1 MSSLFSVART
11 TPSAVVVVAAKN
23 TSSSFSKIRDGG
35 AQKQIRIGKRAT
47 ATRVGVVAMTT
58 RSGRTNS
65 VFVRA
70 SSSDDTQAN
79 LAAIEAKFRAERA
92 ASSSSSSDATAS
104 SSSSSSSSAK
114 VEHDD
119 KTAFYAMAM
128 KRHAEKLLANE
139 RAKAANYPM
148 FRTTDVDKN
157 FAEFSAK
164 CDGLMRLFGATGT
177 LFVLD
182 KVISKKVAAQGIS
195 FPGPL
200 VVMFGLIFALL
211 AMDALAKDEE
221 SSLST
226 QVCHLFAPA
235 MDWITSWLPVFY
247 VPSLVTLPL
256 VVSTMEA
263 ATLGKIVGL
272 LVAGFVVTC
281 AFSAK
286 LATTV
291 RQMTGVEMQPLPQEK
306 AKPPTTDL
314 VKQLVGFTTLMSYLS
329 ASWLPATDAYQP
341 FFVTVG
347 LVGATVSSLLIG
359 NVDKVKSKMN
369 PIVTCA
375 VLSNL
380 GVYIMGLCTGAGY
393 QATLKLYKSGVSF
406 TDMSSLSAMGAGDIL
421 MAFLGSVIVSF
432 AFKVY
437 GARKIIKRHAVEIFT
452 CLVGTSTFAMFS
464 TAFLGRLIG
473 LTPAISLALVPR
485 SVTVALAMP
494 VTVSLGHPEMV
505 SLTAAAVVL
514 TGLLGSALAT
524 KVLDQSGA
532 NDPVSRGMAT
542 AASSHGLGTAALVS
556 KEPEALPYAA
566 LSYALSGIVSSVLA
580 ATPVITAALVGIA
593 GGAGGA

>member
-1 MSSLFSVART
+1 MVILSSRFLSKEEFEEEEEEEEEMMLGTTPRVVARAQNHAT
-11 TPSAVVVVAAKN
+11 TIQTTV
-23 TSSSFSKIRDGG
+23 R
-35 AQKQIRIGKRAT
+35 
-47 ATRVGVVAMTT
+47 TRVMQMPMGRRGGVASRTMLRRRRRRRTT
-58 RSGRTNS
+58 TTT
-65 VFVRA
+65 VRA
-70 SSSDDTQAN
+70 SEDTQAN
-79 LAAIEAKFRAERA
+79 VDAIEARFRAERA
-92 ASSSSSSDATAS
+92 AAA
-104 SSSSSSSSAK
+104 A
-114 VEHDD
+114 
-119 KTAFYAMAM
+119 
-128 KRHAEKLLANE
+128 
-139 RAKAANYPM
+139 AKAESEKNASE
-148 FRTTDVDKN
+148 TTTTPSFLSGETFGGVV
-157 FAEFSAK
+157 
-164 CDGLMRLFGATGT
+164 RVFGATGT
-177 LFVLD
+177 LFVMD
-182 KVISKKVAAQGIS
+182 KVVSKKVAAQGIS

-200 VVMFGLIFALL
+200 VVMFALIFALL
-211 AMDALAKDEE
+211 ALDALAKDEK
-221 SSLST
+221 SSFSAR
-226 QVCHLFAPA
+226 VCHFFSPA

-306 AKPPTTDL
+306 GKPPTTDL
-314 VKQLVGFTTLMSYLS
+314 VKQLVGFTTMMSYLS

-359 NVDKVKSKMN
+359 NVNEVKAKMN

-406 TDMSSLSAMGAGDIL
+406 TDMNSLSAMGAGDIL

-464 TAFLGRLIG
+464 TALLGRLIG

-532 NDPVSRGMAT
+532 NDPISRGMAT

-593 GGAGGA
+593 GGGTA

>member
-1 MSSLFSVART
+1 MSEEEFEEFEEEGEMLLLGT
-11 TPSAVVVVAAKN
+11 TPRVVAARTAQN
-23 TSSSFSKIRDGG
+23 HETTTTTTTTTVRTRAMRMPMGRRGG
-35 AQKQIRIGKRAT
+35 AASRTMLR
-47 ATRVGVVAMTT
+47 RRRRTT
-58 RSGRTNS
+58 TT
-65 VFVRA
+65 VRA
-70 SSSDDTQAN
+70 SEDSRAN
-79 LAAIEAKFRAERA
+79 VDAIEARFRAERA
-92 ASSSSSSDATAS
+92 AA
-104 SSSSSSSSAK
+104 
-114 VEHDD
+114 
-119 KTAFYAMAM
+119 
-128 KRHAEKLLANE
+128 AEAAAAAAA
-139 RAKAANYPM
+139 AKAESEKNASEI
-148 FRTTDVDKN
+148 TTPSS
-157 FAEFSAK
+157 FLSSETFS
-164 CDGLMRLFGATGT
+164 GVVRVFVATGT
-177 LFVLD
+177 LFVMD
-182 KVISKKVAAQGIS
+182 KVVSKKVAAQGIS

-200 VVMFGLIFALL
+200 VVMFALIFALL
-211 AMDALAKDEE
+211 ALDALAKDEK
-221 SSLST
+221 SSFSAR
-226 QVCHLFAPA
+226 VCHFFSPA

-306 AKPPTTDL
+306 GKPPTTDL
-314 VKQLVGFTTLMSYLS
+314 VKQLVGFTTMMSYLS

-359 NVDKVKSKMN
+359 NVNEVKAKMN

-406 TDMSSLSAMGAGDIL
+406 TDMNSLSAMGAGDIL

-464 TAFLGRLIG
+464 TALLGRLIG

-532 NDPVSRGMAT
+532 NDPISRGMAT

-580 ATPVITAALVGIA
+580 ATPVVTAALVGIA
-593 GGAGGA
+593 GGV

>member
-1 MSSLFSVART
+1 M
-11 TPSAVVVVAAKN
+11 
-23 TSSSFSKIRDGG
+23 D
-35 AQKQIRIGKRAT
+35 
-47 ATRVGVVAMTT
+47 
-58 RSGRTNS
+58 
-65 VFVRA
+65 
-70 SSSDDTQAN
+70 
-79 LAAIEAKFRAERA
+79 AIEARFRAERA
-92 ASSSSSSDATAS
+92 AA
-104 SSSSSSSSAK
+104 
-114 VEHDD
+114 
-119 KTAFYAMAM
+119 
-128 KRHAEKLLANE
+128 AEAAAAAAA
-139 RAKAANYPM
+139 AKAESEKNASEI
-148 FRTTDVDKN
+148 TTPSS
-157 FAEFSAK
+157 FLSSETFS
-164 CDGLMRLFGATGT
+164 GVVRVFVATGT
-177 LFVLD
+177 LFVMD
-182 KVISKKVAAQGIS
+182 KVVSKKVAAQGIS

-200 VVMFGLIFALL
+200 VVMFALIFALL
-211 AMDALAKDEE
+211 ALDALAKDEK
-221 SSLST
+221 SSFSAR
-226 QVCHLFAPA
+226 VCHFFSPA

-306 AKPPTTDL
+306 GKPPTTDL
-314 VKQLVGFTTLMSYLS
+314 VKQLVGFTTMMSYLS

-359 NVDKVKSKMN
+359 NVNEVKAKMN

-406 TDMSSLSAMGAGDIL
+406 TDMNSLSAMGAGDIL

-464 TAFLGRLIG
+464 TALLGRLIG

-532 NDPVSRGMAT
+532 NDPISRGMAT

-580 ATPVITAALVGIA
+580 ATPVVTAALVGIA
-593 GGAGGA
+593 GGV

>member
-1 MSSLFSVART
+1 MSEEEFEEEEEEGEMLLLGT
-11 TPSAVVVVAAKN
+11 TPRVVAARTAQN
-23 TSSSFSKIRDGG
+23 HETTTTTTTTTVRTRAMRMPMGRRGG
-35 AQKQIRIGKRAT
+35 AASRTMLR
-47 ATRVGVVAMTT
+47 RRRRTT
-58 RSGRTNS
+58 TT
-65 VFVRA
+65 VRA
-70 SSSDDTQAN
+70 SEDSRAN
-79 LAAIEAKFRAERA
+79 VDAIEARFRAERA
-92 ASSSSSSDATAS
+92 AA
-104 SSSSSSSSAK
+104 
-114 VEHDD
+114 
-119 KTAFYAMAM
+119 
-128 KRHAEKLLANE
+128 AEAAAAAAA
-139 RAKAANYPM
+139 AKAESEKNASEI
-148 FRTTDVDKN
+148 TTPSS
-157 FAEFSAK
+157 FLSSETFS
-164 CDGLMRLFGATGT
+164 GVVRVFVATGT
-177 LFVLD
+177 LFVMD
-182 KVISKKVAAQGIS
+182 KVVSKKVAAQGIS

-200 VVMFGLIFALL
+200 VVMFALIFALL
-211 AMDALAKDEE
+211 ALDALAKDEK
-221 SSLST
+221 SSFSAR
-226 QVCHLFAPA
+226 VCHFFSPA

-306 AKPPTTDL
+306 GKPPTTDL
-314 VKQLVGFTTLMSYLS
+314 VKQLVGFTTMMSYLS

-359 NVDKVKSKMN
+359 NVNEVKAKMN

-406 TDMSSLSAMGAGDIL
+406 TDMNSLSAMGAGDIL

-464 TAFLGRLIG
+464 TALLGRLIG

-532 NDPVSRGMAT
+532 NDPISRGMAT

-580 ATPVITAALVGIA
+580 ATPVVTAALVGIA
-593 GGAGGA
+593 GGV

>member
-1 MSSLFSVART
+1 MSEEEFEEEEEEEEEMLLLGT
-11 TPSAVVVVAAKN
+11 TPRVVAARAAQN
-23 TSSSFSKIRDGG
+23 HETTTTTTTTTTTVRTRAMRMPMGRRGG
-35 AQKQIRIGKRAT
+35 AASRTMLR
-47 ATRVGVVAMTT
+47 RRRRTT
-58 RSGRTNS
+58 TT
-65 VFVRA
+65 VRA
-70 SSSDDTQAN
+70 SEDSRAN
-79 LAAIEAKFRAERA
+79 VDAIEARFRAERA
-92 ASSSSSSDATAS
+92 AA
-104 SSSSSSSSAK
+104 
-114 VEHDD
+114 
-119 KTAFYAMAM
+119 
-128 KRHAEKLLANE
+128 AEAAAAAAA
-139 RAKAANYPM
+139 AKAESEKNASEI
-148 FRTTDVDKN
+148 TTPTSFLSGKT
-157 FAEFSAK
+157 
-164 CDGLMRLFGATGT
+164 FGGVVRVFVATGT
-177 LFVLD
+177 LFVMD
-182 KVISKKVAAQGIS
+182 KVVSKKVAAQGIS

-200 VVMFGLIFALL
+200 VVMFALIFALL
-211 AMDALAKDEE
+211 ALDALAKDEK
-221 SSLST
+221 SSFSAR
-226 QVCHLFAPA
+226 VCHFFSPA

-306 AKPPTTDL
+306 GKPPTTDL
-314 VKQLVGFTTLMSYLS
+314 VKQLVGFTTMMSYLS

-359 NVDKVKSKMN
+359 NVNEVKAKMN

-406 TDMSSLSAMGAGDIL
+406 TDMNSLSAMGAGDIL

-464 TAFLGRLIG
+464 TALLGRLIG

-532 NDPVSRGMAT
+532 NDPISRGMAT

-580 ATPVITAALVGIA
+580 ATPVVTAALVGIA
-593 GGAGGA
+593 GGV

>member
-1 MSSLFSVART
+1 MSEEEFEEEEEEEEEEMLLLGT
-11 TPSAVVVVAAKN
+11 TPRVVAARAAQN
-23 TSSSFSKIRDGG
+23 HETTTTTTTTTTTVRTRAMRMPMGRRGG
-35 AQKQIRIGKRAT
+35 AASRTMLR
-47 ATRVGVVAMTT
+47 RRRRTT
-58 RSGRTNS
+58 TT
-65 VFVRA
+65 VRA
-70 SSSDDTQAN
+70 SEDSRAN
-79 LAAIEAKFRAERA
+79 VDAIEARFRAERA
-92 ASSSSSSDATAS
+92 AA
-104 SSSSSSSSAK
+104 
-114 VEHDD
+114 
-119 KTAFYAMAM
+119 
-128 KRHAEKLLANE
+128 AEAAAAA
-139 RAKAANYPM
+139 AKAESEKNASEI
-148 FRTTDVDKN
+148 TTPTSFLSGKT
-157 FAEFSAK
+157 
-164 CDGLMRLFGATGT
+164 FGGVVRVFVATGT
-177 LFVLD
+177 LFVMD
-182 KVISKKVAAQGIS
+182 KVVSKKVAAQGIS

-200 VVMFGLIFALL
+200 VVMFALIFALL
-211 AMDALAKDEE
+211 ALDALAKDEK
-221 SSLST
+221 SSFSAR
-226 QVCHLFAPA
+226 VCHFFSPA

-306 AKPPTTDL
+306 GKPPTTDL
-314 VKQLVGFTTLMSYLS
+314 VKQLVGFTTMMSYLS

-359 NVDKVKSKMN
+359 NVNEVKAKMN

-406 TDMSSLSAMGAGDIL
+406 TDMNSLSAMGAGDIL

-464 TAFLGRLIG
+464 TALLGRLIG

-532 NDPVSRGMAT
+532 NDPISRGMAT

-580 ATPVITAALVGIA
+580 ATPVVTAALVGIA
-593 GGAGGA
+593 GGV

>member
-1 MSSLFSVART
+1 MVILSSRFLSKEEFEEEEEEEEMMLGTTPRVVARAQNHAT
-11 TPSAVVVVAAKN
+11 TIQTTV
-23 TSSSFSKIRDGG
+23 R
-35 AQKQIRIGKRAT
+35 
-47 ATRVGVVAMTT
+47 TRVMQMPMGRRGGVASRTMLRRRRRRRRTT
-58 RSGRTNS
+58 TT
-65 VFVRA
+65 VRA
-70 SSSDDTQAN
+70 SEDTQAN
-79 LAAIEAKFRAERA
+79 VDAIEARFRAERA
-92 ASSSSSSDATAS
+92 AAA
-104 SSSSSSSSAK
+104 A
-114 VEHDD
+114 
-119 KTAFYAMAM
+119 
-128 KRHAEKLLANE
+128 AEAAAAE
-139 RAKAANYPM
+139 AAAAAAKAESEKNASE
-148 FRTTDVDKN
+148 TTTTPSFLSGETFGGVV
-157 FAEFSAK
+157 
-164 CDGLMRLFGATGT
+164 RVFGATGT
-177 LFVLD
+177 LFVMD
-182 KVISKKVAAQGIS
+182 KVVSKKVAAQGIS

-200 VVMFGLIFALL
+200 VVMFALIFALL
-211 AMDALAKDEE
+211 ALDALAKDEK
-221 SSLST
+221 SSFSAR
-226 QVCHLFAPA
+226 VCHFFSPA

-306 AKPPTTDL
+306 GKPPTTDL
-314 VKQLVGFTTLMSYLS
+314 VKQLVGFTTMMSYLS

-359 NVDKVKSKMN
+359 NVNEVKAKMN

-406 TDMSSLSAMGAGDIL
+406 TDMNSLSAMGAGDIL

-464 TAFLGRLIG
+464 TALLGRLIG

-532 NDPVSRGMAT
+532 NDPISRGMAT

-593 GGAGGA
+593 GGGTA

>member
-1 MSSLFSVART
+1 MVILSSRFLSKEEFEEEEEEEEMMLGTTPRVVARAQNHAT
-11 TPSAVVVVAAKN
+11 TIQTTV
-23 TSSSFSKIRDGG
+23 R
-35 AQKQIRIGKRAT
+35 
-47 ATRVGVVAMTT
+47 TRVMQMPMGRRGGVASRTMLRRRRRRTT
-58 RSGRTNS
+58 TTTT
-65 VFVRA
+65 VRA
-70 SSSDDTQAN
+70 SEDTQAN
-79 LAAIEAKFRAERA
+79 VDAIEARFRAERA
-92 ASSSSSSDATAS
+92 AAA
-104 SSSSSSSSAK
+104 A
-114 VEHDD
+114 
-119 KTAFYAMAM
+119 AA
-128 KRHAEKLLANE
+128 
-139 RAKAANYPM
+139 AKAESEKNASE
-148 FRTTDVDKN
+148 TTTTPSFLSGETFGGVV
-157 FAEFSAK
+157 
-164 CDGLMRLFGATGT
+164 RVFGATGT
-177 LFVLD
+177 LFVMD
-182 KVISKKVAAQGIS
+182 KVVSKKVAAQGIS

-200 VVMFGLIFALL
+200 VVMFALIFALL
-211 AMDALAKDEE
+211 ALDALAKDEK
-221 SSLST
+221 SSFSAR
-226 QVCHLFAPA
+226 VCHFFSPA

-306 AKPPTTDL
+306 GKPPTTDL
-314 VKQLVGFTTLMSYLS
+314 VKQLVGFTTMMSYLS

-359 NVDKVKSKMN
+359 NVNEVKAKMN

-406 TDMSSLSAMGAGDIL
+406 TDMNSLSAMGAGDIL

-464 TAFLGRLIG
+464 TALLGRLIG

-532 NDPVSRGMAT
+532 NDPISRGMAT

-593 GGAGGA
+593 GGGTA

>member
-1 MSSLFSVART
+1 MSEEEFEEEEEEGEMLLLGT
-11 TPSAVVVVAAKN
+11 TPRVVAARAAQN
-23 TSSSFSKIRDGG
+23 HETTTTTTTTTTTVRTRAMRMPMGRRGG
-35 AQKQIRIGKRAT
+35 AASRTMLR
-47 ATRVGVVAMTT
+47 RRRRTT
-58 RSGRTNS
+58 TT
-65 VFVRA
+65 VRA
-70 SSSDDTQAN
+70 SEDSRAN
-79 LAAIEAKFRAERA
+79 VDAIEARFRAERA
-92 ASSSSSSDATAS
+92 AA
-104 SSSSSSSSAK
+104 
-114 VEHDD
+114 
-119 KTAFYAMAM
+119 
-128 KRHAEKLLANE
+128 AEAAAAAAA
-139 RAKAANYPM
+139 AKAESEKNASEI
-148 FRTTDVDKN
+148 TTPTSFLSGKT
-157 FAEFSAK
+157 
-164 CDGLMRLFGATGT
+164 FGGVVRVFVATGT
-177 LFVLD
+177 LFVMD
-182 KVISKKVAAQGIS
+182 KVVSKKVAAQGIS

-200 VVMFGLIFALL
+200 VVMFALIFALL
-211 AMDALAKDEE
+211 ALDALAKDEK
-221 SSLST
+221 SSFSAR
-226 QVCHLFAPA
+226 VCHFFSPA

-306 AKPPTTDL
+306 GKPPTTDL
-314 VKQLVGFTTLMSYLS
+314 VKQLVGFTTMMSYLS

-359 NVDKVKSKMN
+359 NVNEVKAKMN

-406 TDMSSLSAMGAGDIL
+406 TDMNSLSAMGAGDIL

-464 TAFLGRLIG
+464 TALLGRLIG

-532 NDPVSRGMAT
+532 NDPISRGMAT

-593 GGAGGA
+593 GGGTA

>member
-1 MSSLFSVART
+1 MSEEEFEEFEEEGEMLLLGT
-11 TPSAVVVVAAKN
+11 TPRVVAARTAQN
-23 TSSSFSKIRDGG
+23 HETTTTTTTTTVRTRAMRMPMGRRGG
-35 AQKQIRIGKRAT
+35 AASRTMLR
-47 ATRVGVVAMTT
+47 RRRRRTT
-58 RSGRTNS
+58 T
-65 VFVRA
+65 VRA
-70 SSSDDTQAN
+70 SEDSRAN
-79 LAAIEAKFRAERA
+79 VDAIEARFRAERA
-92 ASSSSSSDATAS
+92 AA
-104 SSSSSSSSAK
+104 
-114 VEHDD
+114 
-119 KTAFYAMAM
+119 
-128 KRHAEKLLANE
+128 AEAAAAAAA
-139 RAKAANYPM
+139 AKAESEKNASEI
-148 FRTTDVDKN
+148 TTPSS
-157 FAEFSAK
+157 FLSSETFS
-164 CDGLMRLFGATGT
+164 GVVRVFVATGT
-177 LFVLD
+177 LFVMD
-182 KVISKKVAAQGIS
+182 KVVSKKVAAQGIS

-200 VVMFGLIFALL
+200 VVMFALIFALL
-211 AMDALAKDEE
+211 ALDALAKDEK
-221 SSLST
+221 SSFSAR
-226 QVCHLFAPA
+226 VCHFFSPA

-306 AKPPTTDL
+306 GKPPTTDL
-314 VKQLVGFTTLMSYLS
+314 VKQLVGFTTMMSYLS

-359 NVDKVKSKMN
+359 NVNEVKAKMN

-406 TDMSSLSAMGAGDIL
+406 TDMNSLSAMGAGDIL

-464 TAFLGRLIG
+464 TALLGRLIG

-532 NDPVSRGMAT
+532 NDPISRGMAT

-580 ATPVITAALVGIA
+580 ATPVVTAALVGIA
-593 GGAGGA
+593 GGV

>member
-1 MSSLFSVART
+1 MVILSSRFLSKEEFEEEEEEEEEMMLGTTPRVVARAQNHAT
-11 TPSAVVVVAAKN
+11 TIQTTV
-23 TSSSFSKIRDGG
+23 R
-35 AQKQIRIGKRAT
+35 
-47 ATRVGVVAMTT
+47 TRVMQMPMGRRGGVASRTMLRRRRTT
-58 RSGRTNS
+58 TTT
-65 VFVRA
+65 VRA
-70 SSSDDTQAN
+70 SEDTQAN
-79 LAAIEAKFRAERA
+79 VDAIEARFRAERA
-92 ASSSSSSDATAS
+92 AAA
-104 SSSSSSSSAK
+104 A
-114 VEHDD
+114 
-119 KTAFYAMAM
+119 
-128 KRHAEKLLANE
+128 
-139 RAKAANYPM
+139 AKAESEKNASE
-148 FRTTDVDKN
+148 TTTTPSFLSGETFGGVV
-157 FAEFSAK
+157 
-164 CDGLMRLFGATGT
+164 RVFGATGT
-177 LFVLD
+177 LFVMD
-182 KVISKKVAAQGIS
+182 KVVSKKVAAQGIS

-200 VVMFGLIFALL
+200 VVMFALIFALL
-211 AMDALAKDEE
+211 ALDALAKDEK
-221 SSLST
+221 SSFSAR
-226 QVCHLFAPA
+226 VCHFFSPA

-306 AKPPTTDL
+306 GKPPTTDL
-314 VKQLVGFTTLMSYLS
+314 VKQLVGFTTMMSYLS

-359 NVDKVKSKMN
+359 NVNEVKAKMN

-406 TDMSSLSAMGAGDIL
+406 TDMNSLSAMGAGDIL

-464 TAFLGRLIG
+464 TALLGRLIG

-532 NDPVSRGMAT
+532 NDPISRGMAT

-593 GGAGGA
+593 GGGTA

>member
-1 MSSLFSVART
+1 VSEEEFEEEEEEEEEMLLLGT
-11 TPSAVVVVAAKN
+11 TPRVVAARAAQN
-23 TSSSFSKIRDGG
+23 HETTTTTTTTTTTVRTRAMRMPMGRRGG
-35 AQKQIRIGKRAT
+35 AASRTMLR
-47 ATRVGVVAMTT
+47 RRRRTT
-58 RSGRTNS
+58 TT
-65 VFVRA
+65 VRA
-70 SSSDDTQAN
+70 SEDSRAN
-79 LAAIEAKFRAERA
+79 VDAIEARFRAERA
-92 ASSSSSSDATAS
+92 AA
-104 SSSSSSSSAK
+104 
-114 VEHDD
+114 
-119 KTAFYAMAM
+119 
-128 KRHAEKLLANE
+128 AEAAAAAAA
-139 RAKAANYPM
+139 AKAESEKNASEI
-148 FRTTDVDKN
+148 TTPTSFLSGKT
-157 FAEFSAK
+157 
-164 CDGLMRLFGATGT
+164 FGGVVRVFVATGT
-177 LFVLD
+177 LFVMD
-182 KVISKKVAAQGIS
+182 KVVSKKVAAQGIS

-200 VVMFGLIFALL
+200 VVMFALIFALL
-211 AMDALAKDEE
+211 ALDALAKDEK
-221 SSLST
+221 SSFSAR
-226 QVCHLFAPA
+226 VCHFFSPA

-291 RQMTGVEMQPLPQEK
+291 RQMTGVEMQALPQEK
-306 AKPPTTDL
+306 GKPPTTDL
-314 VKQLVGFTTLMSYLS
+314 VKQLVGFTTMMSYLS

-359 NVDKVKSKMN
+359 NVNEVKAKMN

-406 TDMSSLSAMGAGDIL
+406 TDMNSLSAMGAGDIL

-464 TAFLGRLIG
+464 TALLGRLIG

-532 NDPVSRGMAT
+532 NDPISRGMAT

-580 ATPVITAALVGIA
+580 ATPVVTAALVGIA
-593 GGAGGA
+593 GGV

>member
-1 MSSLFSVART
+1 MSEEEFEEEEEEGEMLLLGT
-11 TPSAVVVVAAKN
+11 TPRVVAARAAQN
-23 TSSSFSKIRDGG
+23 HETTTTTTTTTVRTRAMRMPMGRRGG
-35 AQKQIRIGKRAT
+35 AASRTMLR
-47 ATRVGVVAMTT
+47 RRRRTT
-58 RSGRTNS
+58 TT
-65 VFVRA
+65 VRA
-70 SSSDDTQAN
+70 SEDSRAN
-79 LAAIEAKFRAERA
+79 VDAIEARFRAERA
-92 ASSSSSSDATAS
+92 AA
-104 SSSSSSSSAK
+104 
-114 VEHDD
+114 
-119 KTAFYAMAM
+119 
-128 KRHAEKLLANE
+128 AEAAAAAAA
-139 RAKAANYPM
+139 AKAESEKNASEI
-148 FRTTDVDKN
+148 TTPSS
-157 FAEFSAK
+157 FLSSETFS
-164 CDGLMRLFGATGT
+164 GVVRVFVATGT
-177 LFVLD
+177 LFVMD
-182 KVISKKVAAQGIS
+182 KVVSKKVAAQGIS

-200 VVMFGLIFALL
+200 VVMFALIFALL
-211 AMDALAKDEE
+211 ALDALAKDEK
-221 SSLST
+221 SSFSAR
-226 QVCHLFAPA
+226 VCHFFSPA

-306 AKPPTTDL
+306 GKPPTTDL
-314 VKQLVGFTTLMSYLS
+314 VKQLVGFTTMMSYLS

-359 NVDKVKSKMN
+359 NVNEVKAKMN

-406 TDMSSLSAMGAGDIL
+406 TDMNSLSAMGAGDIL

-464 TAFLGRLIG
+464 TALLGRLIG

-532 NDPVSRGMAT
+532 NDPISRGMAT

-580 ATPVITAALVGIA
+580 ATPVVTAALVGIA
-593 GGAGGA
+593 GGV

>member
-1 MSSLFSVART
+1 MSEEEFEEEEEEGEMLLLGT
-11 TPSAVVVVAAKN
+11 TPRVVAARAAQN
-23 TSSSFSKIRDGG
+23 HETTTTTTVRTRAMRMPMGRRGG
-35 AQKQIRIGKRAT
+35 AASRTMLR
-47 ATRVGVVAMTT
+47 RRRRTT
-58 RSGRTNS
+58 TT
-65 VFVRA
+65 VRA
-70 SSSDDTQAN
+70 SEDSRAN
-79 LAAIEAKFRAERA
+79 VDAIEARFRAERA
-92 ASSSSSSDATAS
+92 AA
-104 SSSSSSSSAK
+104 
-114 VEHDD
+114 
-119 KTAFYAMAM
+119 
-128 KRHAEKLLANE
+128 AEAAAAAAA
-139 RAKAANYPM
+139 AKAESEKNASEI
-148 FRTTDVDKN
+148 TTPTSFLSGKT
-157 FAEFSAK
+157 
-164 CDGLMRLFGATGT
+164 FGGVVRVFVATGT
-177 LFVLD
+177 LFVMD
-182 KVISKKVAAQGIS
+182 KVVSKKVAAQGIS

-200 VVMFGLIFALL
+200 VVMFALIFALL
-211 AMDALAKDEE
+211 ALDALAKDEK
-221 SSLST
+221 SSFSAR
-226 QVCHLFAPA
+226 VCHFFSPA

-306 AKPPTTDL
+306 GKPPTTDL
-314 VKQLVGFTTLMSYLS
+314 VKQLVGFTTMMSYLS

-359 NVDKVKSKMN
+359 NVNEVKAKMN

-406 TDMSSLSAMGAGDIL
+406 TDMNSLSAMGAGDIL

-464 TAFLGRLIG
+464 TALLGRLIG

-532 NDPVSRGMAT
+532 NDPISRGMAT

-580 ATPVITAALVGIA
+580 ATPVVTAALVGIA
-593 GGAGGA
+593 GGV

>member
-1 MSSLFSVART
+1 MSEEEFEEEEEEGEMLLLGT
-11 TPSAVVVVAAKN
+11 TPRVVAARTAQN
-23 TSSSFSKIRDGG
+23 HETTTTTTTTTVRTRAMRMPMGRRGG
-35 AQKQIRIGKRAT
+35 AASRTMLR
-47 ATRVGVVAMTT
+47 RRRRRTT
-58 RSGRTNS
+58 T
-65 VFVRA
+65 VRA
-70 SSSDDTQAN
+70 SEDSRAN
-79 LAAIEAKFRAERA
+79 VDAIEARFRAERA
-92 ASSSSSSDATAS
+92 AA
-104 SSSSSSSSAK
+104 
-114 VEHDD
+114 
-119 KTAFYAMAM
+119 
-128 KRHAEKLLANE
+128 AEAAAAAAA
-139 RAKAANYPM
+139 AKAESEKNASEI
-148 FRTTDVDKN
+148 TTPTSFLSGKT
-157 FAEFSAK
+157 
-164 CDGLMRLFGATGT
+164 FGGVVRVFVATGT
-177 LFVLD
+177 LFVMD
-182 KVISKKVAAQGIS
+182 KVVSKKVAAQGIS

-200 VVMFGLIFALL
+200 VVMFALIFALL
-211 AMDALAKDEE
+211 ALDALAKDEK
-221 SSLST
+221 SSFSAR
-226 QVCHLFAPA
+226 VCHFFSPA

-306 AKPPTTDL
+306 GKPPTTDL
-314 VKQLVGFTTLMSYLS
+314 VKQLVGFTTMMSYLS

-359 NVDKVKSKMN
+359 NVNEVKAKMN

-406 TDMSSLSAMGAGDIL
+406 TDMNSLSAMGAGDIL

-464 TAFLGRLIG
+464 TALLGRLIG

-514 TGLLGSALAT
+514 TGLLCSALAT

-532 NDPVSRGMAT
+532 NDPISRGMAT

-580 ATPVITAALVGIA
+580 ATPVVTAALVVSPVAFEVPLLNAISA
-593 GGAGGA
+593 RLKNVPSVRLEN

>member
-1 MSSLFSVART
+1 MSEEEFEEEEEEEEEMLLLGT
-11 TPSAVVVVAAKN
+11 TPRVVAARAAQN
-23 TSSSFSKIRDGG
+23 HETTTTTTTTTTTVRTRAMRMPMGRRGG
-35 AQKQIRIGKRAT
+35 AASRTMLR
-47 ATRVGVVAMTT
+47 RRRRTT
-58 RSGRTNS
+58 TT
-65 VFVRA
+65 VRA
-70 SSSDDTQAN
+70 SEDSRAN
-79 LAAIEAKFRAERA
+79 VDAIEARFRAERA
-92 ASSSSSSDATAS
+92 AAA
-104 SSSSSSSSAK
+104 A
-114 VEHDD
+114 
-119 KTAFYAMAM
+119 
-128 KRHAEKLLANE
+128 AEAAAAA
-139 RAKAANYPM
+139 AKAESEKNASEI
-148 FRTTDVDKN
+148 TTPTSFLSGKT
-157 FAEFSAK
+157 
-164 CDGLMRLFGATGT
+164 FGGVVRVFVATGT
-177 LFVLD
+177 LFVMD
-182 KVISKKVAAQGIS
+182 KVVSKKVAAQGIS

-200 VVMFGLIFALL
+200 VVMFALIFALL
-211 AMDALAKDEE
+211 ALDALAKDEK
-221 SSLST
+221 SSFSAR
-226 QVCHLFAPA
+226 VCHFFSPA

-306 AKPPTTDL
+306 GKPPTTDL
-314 VKQLVGFTTLMSYLS
+314 VKQLVGFTTMMSYLS

-359 NVDKVKSKMN
+359 NVNEVKAKMN

-406 TDMSSLSAMGAGDIL
+406 TDMNSLSAMGAGDIL

-464 TAFLGRLIG
+464 TALLGRLIG

-532 NDPVSRGMAT
+532 NDPISRGMAT

-580 ATPVITAALVGIA
+580 ATPVVTAALVGIA
-593 GGAGGA
+593 GGV

>member
-1 MSSLFSVART
+1 MVILSSRFLSKEEFEEEEEEEEMMLGTTPRVVARAQNHAT
-11 TPSAVVVVAAKN
+11 TIQTTV
-23 TSSSFSKIRDGG
+23 R
-35 AQKQIRIGKRAT
+35 
-47 ATRVGVVAMTT
+47 TRVMQMPMGRRGGVASRTMLRRRRRRRTT
-58 RSGRTNS
+58 TTT
-65 VFVRA
+65 VRA
-70 SSSDDTQAN
+70 SEDTQAN
-79 LAAIEAKFRAERA
+79 VDAIEARFRAERA
-92 ASSSSSSDATAS
+92 AAA
-104 SSSSSSSSAK
+104 A
-114 VEHDD
+114 
-119 KTAFYAMAM
+119 
-128 KRHAEKLLANE
+128 AEAAAAE
-139 RAKAANYPM
+139 AAAAAAKAESEKNASE
-148 FRTTDVDKN
+148 TTTTPSFLSGETFGGVV
-157 FAEFSAK
+157 
-164 CDGLMRLFGATGT
+164 RVFGATGT
-177 LFVLD
+177 LFVMD
-182 KVISKKVAAQGIS
+182 KVVSKKVAAQGIS

-200 VVMFGLIFALL
+200 VVMFALIFALL
-211 AMDALAKDEE
+211 ALDALAKDEK
-221 SSLST
+221 SSFSAR
-226 QVCHLFAPA
+226 VCHFFSPA

-306 AKPPTTDL
+306 GKPPTTDL
-314 VKQLVGFTTLMSYLS
+314 VKQLVGFTTMMSYLS

-359 NVDKVKSKMN
+359 NVNEVKAKMN

-406 TDMSSLSAMGAGDIL
+406 TDMNSLSAMGAGDIL

-464 TAFLGRLIG
+464 TALLGRLIG

-532 NDPVSRGMAT
+532 NDPISRGMAT

-593 GGAGGA
+593 GGGTA

>member
-1 MSSLFSVART
+1 MVILSSRFLSKEEFEEEEEEEEEMMLGTTPRVVARAQNHAT
-11 TPSAVVVVAAKN
+11 TIQTTV
-23 TSSSFSKIRDGG
+23 R
-35 AQKQIRIGKRAT
+35 
-47 ATRVGVVAMTT
+47 TRVMQMPMGRRGGVASRTMLRRRRRRRTT
-58 RSGRTNS
+58 TTTT
-65 VFVRA
+65 VRA
-70 SSSDDTQAN
+70 SEDTQAN
-79 LAAIEAKFRAERA
+79 VDAIEARFRAERA
-92 ASSSSSSDATAS
+92 AA
-104 SSSSSSSSAK
+104 
-114 VEHDD
+114 
-119 KTAFYAMAM
+119 
-128 KRHAEKLLANE
+128 AEAAAAA
-139 RAKAANYPM
+139 AKAESEKNASE
-148 FRTTDVDKN
+148 TTTTPSFLSGETFGGVV
-157 FAEFSAK
+157 
-164 CDGLMRLFGATGT
+164 RVFGATGT
-177 LFVLD
+177 LFVMD
-182 KVISKKVAAQGIS
+182 KVVSKKVAAQGIS

-200 VVMFGLIFALL
+200 VVMFALIFALL
-211 AMDALAKDEE
+211 ALDALAKDEK
-221 SSLST
+221 SSFSAR
-226 QVCHLFAPA
+226 VCHFFSPA

-306 AKPPTTDL
+306 GKPPTTDL
-314 VKQLVGFTTLMSYLS
+314 VKQLVGFTTMMSYLS

-347 LVGATVSSLLIG
+347 LVAATVSSLLIG
-359 NVDKVKSKMN
+359 NVNEVKAKMN

-406 TDMSSLSAMGAGDIL
+406 TDMNSLSAMGAGDIL

-464 TAFLGRLIG
+464 TALLGRLIG

-532 NDPVSRGMAT
+532 NDPISRGMAT

-593 GGAGGA
+593 GGGTA

>member
-1 MSSLFSVART
+1 MSEEEFEEEEEEGEMLLLGT
-11 TPSAVVVVAAKN
+11 TPRVVAARAAQN
-23 TSSSFSKIRDGG
+23 HETTTTTTTTTTVRTRAMRMPMGRRGG
-35 AQKQIRIGKRAT
+35 AASRTMLR
-47 ATRVGVVAMTT
+47 RRRRRTT
-58 RSGRTNS
+58 T
-65 VFVRA
+65 VRA
-70 SSSDDTQAN
+70 SEDSRAN
-79 LAAIEAKFRAERA
+79 VDAIEARFRAERA
-92 ASSSSSSDATAS
+92 AA
-104 SSSSSSSSAK
+104 
-114 VEHDD
+114 
-119 KTAFYAMAM
+119 
-128 KRHAEKLLANE
+128 AEAAAAAAA
-139 RAKAANYPM
+139 AKAESEKNASEI
-148 FRTTDVDKN
+148 TTPSS
-157 FAEFSAK
+157 FLSSETFS
-164 CDGLMRLFGATGT
+164 GVVRVFVATGT
-177 LFVLD
+177 LFVMD
-182 KVISKKVAAQGIS
+182 KVVSKKVAAQGIS

-200 VVMFGLIFALL
+200 VVMFALIFALL
-211 AMDALAKDEE
+211 ALDALAKDEK
-221 SSLST
+221 SSFSAR
-226 QVCHLFAPA
+226 VCHFFSPA

-306 AKPPTTDL
+306 GKPPTTDL
-314 VKQLVGFTTLMSYLS
+314 VKQLVGFTTMMSYLS

-359 NVDKVKSKMN
+359 NVNEVKAKMN

-406 TDMSSLSAMGAGDIL
+406 TDMNSLSAMGAGDIL

-464 TAFLGRLIG
+464 TALLGRLIG

-532 NDPVSRGMAT
+532 NDPISRGMAT

-580 ATPVITAALVGIA
+580 ATPVVTAALVGIA
-593 GGAGGA
+593 GGV

>member
-1 MSSLFSVART
+1 MVILSSRFLSKEEFEEEEEEEEMMLGTTPRVVARAQNHAT
-11 TPSAVVVVAAKN
+11 TIQTTV
-23 TSSSFSKIRDGG
+23 R
-35 AQKQIRIGKRAT
+35 
-47 ATRVGVVAMTT
+47 TRVMQMPMGRRGGVASRTMLRRRRRRRTT
-58 RSGRTNS
+58 TTT
-65 VFVRA
+65 VRA
-70 SSSDDTQAN
+70 SEDTQAN
-79 LAAIEAKFRAERA
+79 VDAIEARFRAERA
-92 ASSSSSSDATAS
+92 AAA
-104 SSSSSSSSAK
+104 A
-114 VEHDD
+114 
-119 KTAFYAMAM
+119 
-128 KRHAEKLLANE
+128 
-139 RAKAANYPM
+139 AKAESEKNASE
-148 FRTTDVDKN
+148 TTTTPSFLSGETFGGVV
-157 FAEFSAK
+157 
-164 CDGLMRLFGATGT
+164 RVFGATGT
-177 LFVLD
+177 LFVMD
-182 KVISKKVAAQGIS
+182 KVVSKKVAAQGIS

-200 VVMFGLIFALL
+200 VVMFALIFALL
-211 AMDALAKDEE
+211 ALDALAKDEK
-221 SSLST
+221 SSFSAR
-226 QVCHLFAPA
+226 VCHFFSPA

-306 AKPPTTDL
+306 GKPPTTDL
-314 VKQLVGFTTLMSYLS
+314 VKQLVGFTTMMSYLS

-359 NVDKVKSKMN
+359 NVNEVKAKMN

-406 TDMSSLSAMGAGDIL
+406 TDMNSLSAMGAGDIL

-464 TAFLGRLIG
+464 TALLGRLIG

-532 NDPVSRGMAT
+532 NDPISRGMAT

-593 GGAGGA
+593 GGGTA

>member
-1 MSSLFSVART
+1 MSEEEFEEEEEEEEEMLLLGT
-11 TPSAVVVVAAKN
+11 TPRVVAARAAQN
-23 TSSSFSKIRDGG
+23 HETTTTTTTTTTTVRTRAMRMPMGRRGG
-35 AQKQIRIGKRAT
+35 AASRTMLR
-47 ATRVGVVAMTT
+47 RRRRTT
-58 RSGRTNS
+58 TT
-65 VFVRA
+65 VRA
-70 SSSDDTQAN
+70 SEDSRAN
-79 LAAIEAKFRAERA
+79 VDAIEARFRAERA
-92 ASSSSSSDATAS
+92 AA
-104 SSSSSSSSAK
+104 
-114 VEHDD
+114 
-119 KTAFYAMAM
+119 
-128 KRHAEKLLANE
+128 AEAAAAA
-139 RAKAANYPM
+139 AKAESEKNASEI
-148 FRTTDVDKN
+148 TTPTSFLSGKT
-157 FAEFSAK
+157 
-164 CDGLMRLFGATGT
+164 FGGVVRVFVATGT
-177 LFVLD
+177 LFVMD
-182 KVISKKVAAQGIS
+182 KVVSKKVAAQGIS

-200 VVMFGLIFALL
+200 VVMFALIFALL
-211 AMDALAKDEE
+211 ALDALAKDEK
-221 SSLST
+221 SSFSAR
-226 QVCHLFAPA
+226 VCHFFSPA

-306 AKPPTTDL
+306 GKPPTTDL
-314 VKQLVGFTTLMSYLS
+314 VKQLVGFTTMMSYLS

-359 NVDKVKSKMN
+359 NVNEVKAKMN

-406 TDMSSLSAMGAGDIL
+406 TDMNSLSAMGAGDIL

-464 TAFLGRLIG
+464 TALLGRLIG

-532 NDPVSRGMAT
+532 NDPISRGMAT

-580 ATPVITAALVGIA
+580 ATPVVTAALVGIA
-593 GGAGGA
+593 GGV

>member
-1 MSSLFSVART
+1 MVILSSRFLSKEEFEEEEEEEEEMMLGTTPRVVARAQNHAT
-11 TPSAVVVVAAKN
+11 TIQTTV
-23 TSSSFSKIRDGG
+23 R
-35 AQKQIRIGKRAT
+35 
-47 ATRVGVVAMTT
+47 TRVMQMPMGRRGGVASRTMLRRRRRRRTT
-58 RSGRTNS
+58 TTTT
-65 VFVRA
+65 VRA
-70 SSSDDTQAN
+70 SEDTQAN
-79 LAAIEAKFRAERA
+79 VDAIEARFRAERA
-92 ASSSSSSDATAS
+92 AA
-104 SSSSSSSSAK
+104 
-114 VEHDD
+114 
-119 KTAFYAMAM
+119 
-128 KRHAEKLLANE
+128 AEAAAAA
-139 RAKAANYPM
+139 AKAESEKNASE
-148 FRTTDVDKN
+148 TTTTPSFLSGETFGGVV
-157 FAEFSAK
+157 
-164 CDGLMRLFGATGT
+164 RVFGATGT
-177 LFVLD
+177 LFVMD
-182 KVISKKVAAQGIS
+182 KVVSKKVAAQGIS

-200 VVMFGLIFALL
+200 VVMFALIFALL
-211 AMDALAKDEE
+211 ALDALAKDEK
-221 SSLST
+221 SSFSAR
-226 QVCHLFAPA
+226 VCHFFSPA

-306 AKPPTTDL
+306 GKPPTTDL
-314 VKQLVGFTTLMSYLS
+314 VKQLVGFTTMMSYLS

-359 NVDKVKSKMN
+359 NVNEVKAKMN

-406 TDMSSLSAMGAGDIL
+406 TDMNSLSAMGAGDIL

-464 TAFLGRLIG
+464 TALLGRLIG

-505 SLTAAAVVL
+505 SLTAAVVVL

-532 NDPVSRGMAT
+532 NDPISRGMAT

-593 GGAGGA
+593 GGGTA

>member
-1 MSSLFSVART
+1 MLGTTPRVVARAQNHAT
-11 TPSAVVVVAAKN
+11 TIQTTV
-23 TSSSFSKIRDGG
+23 R
-35 AQKQIRIGKRAT
+35 
-47 ATRVGVVAMTT
+47 TRVMQMPMGRRGGVASRTMLRRRRRRRTT
-58 RSGRTNS
+58 TT
-65 VFVRA
+65 VRA
-70 SSSDDTQAN
+70 SEDTQAN
-79 LAAIEAKFRAERA
+79 VDAIEARFRAKRA
-92 ASSSSSSDATAS
+92 AAA
-104 SSSSSSSSAK
+104 A
-114 VEHDD
+114 
-119 KTAFYAMAM
+119 
-128 KRHAEKLLANE
+128 AEAAAAE
-139 RAKAANYPM
+139 AAAAAAKAESEKNASETP
-148 FRTTDVDKN
+148 TTPSFLSGETFGGVV
-157 FAEFSAK
+157 
-164 CDGLMRLFGATGT
+164 RVFGATGT
-177 LFVLD
+177 LFVMD
-182 KVISKKVAAQGIS
+182 KVVSKKVAAQGIS

-200 VVMFGLIFALL
+200 VVMFALIFALL
-211 AMDALAKDEE
+211 ALDALAKDEK
-221 SSLST
+221 SSFSAR
-226 QVCHLFAPA
+226 VCHFFSPA

-306 AKPPTTDL
+306 GKPPTTDL
-314 VKQLVGFTTLMSYLS
+314 VKQLVGFTTMMSYLF

-359 NVDKVKSKMN
+359 NVNEVKAKMN

-406 TDMSSLSAMGAGDIL
+406 TDMNSLSAMGAGDIL

-464 TAFLGRLIG
+464 TALLGRLIG

-514 TGLLGSALAT
+514 TGLLGSALVT

-532 NDPVSRGMAT
+532 NDPISRGMAT

-593 GGAGGA
+593 GGGTA

>member
-1 MSSLFSVART
+1 MLGTTPRVVARAQNHAT
-11 TPSAVVVVAAKN
+11 TIQTTV
-23 TSSSFSKIRDGG
+23 R
-35 AQKQIRIGKRAT
+35 
-47 ATRVGVVAMTT
+47 TRVMQMPMGRRGGVASRTT
-58 RSGRTNS
+58 TTTT
-65 VFVRA
+65 VRA
-70 SSSDDTQAN
+70 SEDTQAN
-79 LAAIEAKFRAERA
+79 VDAIEARFRAERA
-92 ASSSSSSDATAS
+92 AAA
-104 SSSSSSSSAK
+104 A
-114 VEHDD
+114 
-119 KTAFYAMAM
+119 
-128 KRHAEKLLANE
+128 AEAAAAE
-139 RAKAANYPM
+139 AAAAAAKAESEKNASE
-148 FRTTDVDKN
+148 TTTTPSFLSGETFGGVV
-157 FAEFSAK
+157 
-164 CDGLMRLFGATGT
+164 RVFGATGT
-177 LFVLD
+177 LFVMD
-182 KVISKKVAAQGIS
+182 KVVSKKVAAQGIS

-200 VVMFGLIFALL
+200 VVMFALIFALL
-211 AMDALAKDEE
+211 ALDALAKDEK
-221 SSLST
+221 SSFSAR
-226 QVCHLFAPA
+226 VCHFFSPA

-306 AKPPTTDL
+306 GKPPTTDL
-314 VKQLVGFTTLMSYLS
+314 VKQLVGFTTMMSYLS

-359 NVDKVKSKMN
+359 NVNEVKAKMN

-375 VLSNL
+375 VLSNF

-406 TDMSSLSAMGAGDIL
+406 TDMNSLSAMGAGDIL

-464 TAFLGRLIG
+464 TALLGRLIG

-532 NDPVSRGMAT
+532 NDPISRGMAT

-593 GGAGGA
+593 GGGTA

>member
-1 MSSLFSVART
+1 MSEEEFEEEEEEEEEMLLLGT
-11 TPSAVVVVAAKN
+11 TPRVVAARAAQN
-23 TSSSFSKIRDGG
+23 HETTTTTVRTRAMRMPMGRRGG
-35 AQKQIRIGKRAT
+35 AASRTMLR
-47 ATRVGVVAMTT
+47 RRRRTT
-58 RSGRTNS
+58 TT
-65 VFVRA
+65 VRA
-70 SSSDDTQAN
+70 SEDSRAN
-79 LAAIEAKFRAERA
+79 VDAIEARFRAERA
-92 ASSSSSSDATAS
+92 AA
-104 SSSSSSSSAK
+104 
-114 VEHDD
+114 
-119 KTAFYAMAM
+119 
-128 KRHAEKLLANE
+128 AEAAAAAAA
-139 RAKAANYPM
+139 AKAESEKNASEI
-148 FRTTDVDKN
+148 TTPTSFLSGKT
-157 FAEFSAK
+157 
-164 CDGLMRLFGATGT
+164 FGGVVRVFVATGT
-177 LFVLD
+177 LFVMD
-182 KVISKKVAAQGIS
+182 KVVSKKVAAQGIS

-200 VVMFGLIFALL
+200 VVMFALIFALL
-211 AMDALAKDEE
+211 ALDALAKDEK
-221 SSLST
+221 SSFSAR
-226 QVCHLFAPA
+226 VCHFFSPA

-306 AKPPTTDL
+306 GKPPTTDL
-314 VKQLVGFTTLMSYLS
+314 VKQLVGFTTMMSYLS

-359 NVDKVKSKMN
+359 NVNEVKAKMN

-406 TDMSSLSAMGAGDIL
+406 TDMNSLSAMGAGDIL

-464 TAFLGRLIG
+464 TALLGRLIG

-532 NDPVSRGMAT
+532 NDPISRGMAT

-580 ATPVITAALVGIA
+580 ATPVVTAALVGIA
-593 GGAGGA
+593 GGV

>member
-1 MSSLFSVART
+1 MSEEEFEEEEEEGEMLLLGT
-11 TPSAVVVVAAKN
+11 TPRVVAARTAQN
-23 TSSSFSKIRDGG
+23 HETTTTTTTTTVRTRAMRMPMGRRGG
-35 AQKQIRIGKRAT
+35 AASRTMLR
-47 ATRVGVVAMTT
+47 RRRRRTT
-58 RSGRTNS
+58 T
-65 VFVRA
+65 VRA
-70 SSSDDTQAN
+70 SEDSRAN
-79 LAAIEAKFRAERA
+79 VDAIEARFRAERA
-92 ASSSSSSDATAS
+92 AA
-104 SSSSSSSSAK
+104 
-114 VEHDD
+114 
-119 KTAFYAMAM
+119 
-128 KRHAEKLLANE
+128 AEAAAAAAA
-139 RAKAANYPM
+139 AKAESE
-148 FRTTDVDKN
+148 KN
-157 FAEFSAK
+157 ASEIKTPSSFLSSETFS
-164 CDGLMRLFGATGT
+164 GVVRVFVATGT
-177 LFVLD
+177 LFVMD
-182 KVISKKVAAQGIS
+182 KVVSKKVAAQGIS

-200 VVMFGLIFALL
+200 VVMFALIFALL
-211 AMDALAKDEE
+211 ALDALAKDEK
-221 SSLST
+221 SSFSAR
-226 QVCHLFAPA
+226 VCHFFSPA

-306 AKPPTTDL
+306 GKPPTTDL
-314 VKQLVGFTTLMSYLS
+314 VKQLVGFTTMMSYLS

-359 NVDKVKSKMN
+359 NVNEVKAKMN

-406 TDMSSLSAMGAGDIL
+406 TDMNSLSAMGAGDIL

-464 TAFLGRLIG
+464 TALLGRLIG

-532 NDPVSRGMAT
+532 NDPISRGMAT

-580 ATPVITAALVGIA
+580 ATPVVTAALVGIA
-593 GGAGGA
+593 GGV

>member
-1 MSSLFSVART
+1 MMLGTTPRVVARAQNHAT
-11 TPSAVVVVAAKN
+11 TIQTTV
-23 TSSSFSKIRDGG
+23 R
-35 AQKQIRIGKRAT
+35 
-47 ATRVGVVAMTT
+47 TRVMQMPMGRRGGVASRTMLRRRRRRRTT
-58 RSGRTNS
+58 TTT
-65 VFVRA
+65 VRA
-70 SSSDDTQAN
+70 SEDTQAN
-79 LAAIEAKFRAERA
+79 VDAIEARFRAERA
-92 ASSSSSSDATAS
+92 AAA
-104 SSSSSSSSAK
+104 A
-114 VEHDD
+114 
-119 KTAFYAMAM
+119 
-128 KRHAEKLLANE
+128 AEAAAAA
-139 RAKAANYPM
+139 AKAESEKNASE
-148 FRTTDVDKN
+148 TTTTPSFLSGETFGGVV
-157 FAEFSAK
+157 
-164 CDGLMRLFGATGT
+164 RVFGATGT
-177 LFVLD
+177 LFVMD
-182 KVISKKVAAQGIS
+182 KVVSKKVAAQGIS

-200 VVMFGLIFALL
+200 VVMFALIFALL
-211 AMDALAKDEE
+211 ALDALAKDEK
-221 SSLST
+221 SSFSAR
-226 QVCHLFAPA
+226 VCHFFSPA

-256 VVSTMEA
+256 VVSTMET

-306 AKPPTTDL
+306 GKPPTTDL
-314 VKQLVGFTTLMSYLS
+314 VKQLVGFTTMMSYLS

-359 NVDKVKSKMN
+359 NVNEVKAKMN

-406 TDMSSLSAMGAGDIL
+406 TDMNSLSAMGAGDIL

-464 TAFLGRLIG
+464 TALLGRLIG

-532 NDPVSRGMAT
+532 NDPISRGMAT

-593 GGAGGA
+593 GGGTA

>member
-1 MSSLFSVART
+1 MSEEEFEEEEEEGEMLLLGT
-11 TPSAVVVVAAKN
+11 TPRVVAARTAQN
-23 TSSSFSKIRDGG
+23 HETTTTTTTTTVRTRAMRMPMGRRGG
-35 AQKQIRIGKRAT
+35 AASRTMLR
-47 ATRVGVVAMTT
+47 RRRRRTT
-58 RSGRTNS
+58 T
-65 VFVRA
+65 VRA
-70 SSSDDTQAN
+70 SEDSRAN
-79 LAAIEAKFRAERA
+79 VDAIEARFRAERA
-92 ASSSSSSDATAS
+92 AA
-104 SSSSSSSSAK
+104 
-114 VEHDD
+114 
-119 KTAFYAMAM
+119 
-128 KRHAEKLLANE
+128 AEAAAAAAA
-139 RAKAANYPM
+139 AKAESEKNASEI
-148 FRTTDVDKN
+148 TTPSS
-157 FAEFSAK
+157 FLSSETFS
-164 CDGLMRLFGATGT
+164 GVVRVFVATGT
-177 LFVLD
+177 LFVMD
-182 KVISKKVAAQGIS
+182 KVVSKKVAAQGIS

-200 VVMFGLIFALL
+200 VVMFALIFALL
-211 AMDALAKDEE
+211 ALDALAKDEK
-221 SSLST
+221 SSFSAR
-226 QVCHLFAPA
+226 VCHFFSPA

-306 AKPPTTDL
+306 GKPPTTDL
-314 VKQLVGFTTLMSYLS
+314 VKQLVGFTTMMSYLS

-359 NVDKVKSKMN
+359 NVNEVKAKMN

-406 TDMSSLSAMGAGDIL
+406 TDMNSLSAMGAGDIL

-464 TAFLGRLIG
+464 TALLGRLIG

-532 NDPVSRGMAT
+532 NDPISRGMAT

-580 ATPVITAALVGIA
+580 ATPVVTAALVGIA
-593 GGAGGA
+593 GGV

>member
-1 MSSLFSVART
+1 MVILSSRFLSKEEFEEEEEEEEEMMLGTTPRVVARAQNHAT
-11 TPSAVVVVAAKN
+11 TIQTTV
-23 TSSSFSKIRDGG
+23 R
-35 AQKQIRIGKRAT
+35 
-47 ATRVGVVAMTT
+47 TRVMQMPMGRRGGVASRTMLRRRRRRRRTT
-58 RSGRTNS
+58 TT
-65 VFVRA
+65 VRA
-70 SSSDDTQAN
+70 SEDTHAN
-79 LAAIEAKFRAERA
+79 VDAIEARFRAERA
-92 ASSSSSSDATAS
+92 AAA
-104 SSSSSSSSAK
+104 A
-114 VEHDD
+114 
-119 KTAFYAMAM
+119 
-128 KRHAEKLLANE
+128 AEAAAAE
-139 RAKAANYPM
+139 AAAAAAKAESEKNASE
-148 FRTTDVDKN
+148 TTTTPSFLSGETFGGVV
-157 FAEFSAK
+157 
-164 CDGLMRLFGATGT
+164 RVFGATGT
-177 LFVLD
+177 LFVMD
-182 KVISKKVAAQGIS
+182 KVVSKKVAAQGIS

-200 VVMFGLIFALL
+200 VVMFALIFALL
-211 AMDALAKDEE
+211 ALDALAKDEK
-221 SSLST
+221 SSFSAR
-226 QVCHLFAPA
+226 VCHFFSPA

-306 AKPPTTDL
+306 GKPPTTDL
-314 VKQLVGFTTLMSYLS
+314 VKQLVGFTTMMSYLS

-359 NVDKVKSKMN
+359 NVNEVKAKMN

-406 TDMSSLSAMGAGDIL
+406 TDMNSLSAMGAGDIL

-464 TAFLGRLIG
+464 TALLGRLIG

-532 NDPVSRGMAT
+532 NDPISRGMAT

-593 GGAGGA
+593 GGGTA

>member
-1 MSSLFSVART
+1 MSEEEFEEEEEGEMLLLGT
-11 TPSAVVVVAAKN
+11 TPRVVAARAAQN
-23 TSSSFSKIRDGG
+23 HETTTTTTTTTVRTRVMRMPMGRRGG
-35 AQKQIRIGKRAT
+35 AASRTMLR
-47 ATRVGVVAMTT
+47 RRRRTT
-58 RSGRTNS
+58 TTVWASEDSRTN
-65 VFVRA
+65 V
-70 SSSDDTQAN
+70 D
-79 LAAIEAKFRAERA
+79 AIEARFRAERA
-92 ASSSSSSDATAS
+92 AAA
-104 SSSSSSSSAK
+104 A
-114 VEHDD
+114 
-119 KTAFYAMAM
+119 
-128 KRHAEKLLANE
+128 
-139 RAKAANYPM
+139 AKAESEKNASEI
-148 FRTTDVDKN
+148 TTPSS
-157 FAEFSAK
+157 FLRGET
-164 CDGLMRLFGATGT
+164 FGGVVRVFVATGT
-177 LFVLD
+177 LFVMD
-182 KVISKKVAAQGIS
+182 KVVSKKVAAQGIS

-200 VVMFGLIFALL
+200 VVMFALIFALL
-211 AMDALAKDEE
+211 ALDALAKDEK
-221 SSLST
+221 SSFSAR
-226 QVCHLFAPA
+226 VCHFFSPA

-306 AKPPTTDL
+306 GKPPTTDL
-314 VKQLVGFTTLMSYLS
+314 VKQLVGFTTMMSYLS

-359 NVDKVKSKMN
+359 NVNEVKAKMN

-406 TDMSSLSAMGAGDIL
+406 TDMNSLSAMGAGDIL

-464 TAFLGRLIG
+464 TALLGRLIG

-532 NDPVSRGMAT
+532 NDPISRGMAT

-580 ATPVITAALVGIA
+580 ATPVVTAALVGIA
-593 GGAGGA
+593 GGV

>member
-1 MSSLFSVART
+1 MLGTTPRVVARAQNHAT
-11 TPSAVVVVAAKN
+11 TIQTTV
-23 TSSSFSKIRDGG
+23 R
-35 AQKQIRIGKRAT
+35 
-47 ATRVGVVAMTT
+47 TRVMQMPMGRRGGVASRTT
-58 RSGRTNS
+58 TTTT
-65 VFVRA
+65 VRA
-70 SSSDDTQAN
+70 SEDTQAN
-79 LAAIEAKFRAERA
+79 VDAIEARFRAERA
-92 ASSSSSSDATAS
+92 AAA
-104 SSSSSSSSAK
+104 A
-114 VEHDD
+114 
-119 KTAFYAMAM
+119 
-128 KRHAEKLLANE
+128 AEAAAAE
-139 RAKAANYPM
+139 AAAAAAKAESEKNASE
-148 FRTTDVDKN
+148 TTTTPSFLSGETFGGVV
-157 FAEFSAK
+157 
-164 CDGLMRLFGATGT
+164 RVFGATGT
-177 LFVLD
+177 LFVMD
-182 KVISKKVAAQGIS
+182 KVVSKKVAAQGIS

-200 VVMFGLIFALL
+200 VVMFALIFALL
-211 AMDALAKDEE
+211 ALDALAKDEK
-221 SSLST
+221 SSFSAR
-226 QVCHLFAPA
+226 VCHFFSPA

-306 AKPPTTDL
+306 GKPPTTDL
-314 VKQLVGFTTLMSYLS
+314 VKQLVGFTTTMSYLS

-359 NVDKVKSKMN
+359 NVNEVKAKMN

-406 TDMSSLSAMGAGDIL
+406 TDMNSLSAMGAGDIL

-464 TAFLGRLIG
+464 TALLGRLIG

-532 NDPVSRGMAT
+532 NDPISRGMAT

-593 GGAGGA
+593 GGGTA

>member
-1 MSSLFSVART
+1 MMT
-11 TPSAVVVVAAKN
+11 TMRFFAA
-23 TSSSFSKIRDGG
+23 TSSSPKSVRTIQKEKNVTRQNTIGNNIASTRRIIR
-35 AQKQIRIGKRAT
+35 
-47 ATRVGVVAMTT
+47 
-58 RSGRTNS
+58 RSNS
-65 VFVRA
+65 N
-70 SSSDDTQAN
+70 SSSFKRGKTM
-79 LAAIEAKFRAERA
+79 LVKAAGHEDIAARFRAERA
-92 ASSSSSSDATAS
+92 AAAAAKAAETKAVESTPPPFETN
-104 SSSSSSSSAK
+104 K
-114 VEHDD
+114 VEHED

-128 KRHAEKLLANE
+128 KRHAEKLLENE
-139 RAKAANYPM
+139 RAKKANYPM

-157 FAEFSAK
+157 FAEFSTK

-182 KVISKKVAAQGIS
+182 KVISKKVLSQGIS

-221 SSLST
+221 SSLSA

-263 ATLGKIVGL
+263 ATLGKIIGL
-272 LVAGFVVTC
+272 LVVGFVVTC

-286 LATTV
+286 LATKV
-291 RQMTGVEMQPLPQEK
+291 REMTGVEMQPLPQEK

-314 VKQLVGFTTLMSYLS
+314 VKQLVGFTTMTSYLS

-359 NVDKVKSKMN
+359 NVDKVKAKMN

-406 TDMSSLSAMGAGDIL
+406 TDMNSLSAMGAGDIL

-437 GARKIIKRHAVEIFT
+437 GARKIIKRHALEIFT

-532 NDPVSRGMAT
+532 NDPISRGMAT

-580 ATPVITAALVGIA
+580 ATPVVTAALVGIA
-593 GGAGGA
+593 GGVGA

>member
-1 MSSLFSVART
+1 MSEEEFEEEEEEEMLLLGT
-11 TPSAVVVVAAKN
+11 TPRVVAARAAQN
-23 TSSSFSKIRDGG
+23 HETTTTTTTTTTVRTRAMRMPMGRRGG
-35 AQKQIRIGKRAT
+35 AASRTMLR
-47 ATRVGVVAMTT
+47 RRRRTT
-58 RSGRTNS
+58 TT
-65 VFVRA
+65 VRA
-70 SSSDDTQAN
+70 SEDSRAN
-79 LAAIEAKFRAERA
+79 VDAIEARFRAERA
-92 ASSSSSSDATAS
+92 AA
-104 SSSSSSSSAK
+104 
-114 VEHDD
+114 
-119 KTAFYAMAM
+119 
-128 KRHAEKLLANE
+128 AEAAAAAAA
-139 RAKAANYPM
+139 AKAESEKNASEI
-148 FRTTDVDKN
+148 TTPTSFLSGKT
-157 FAEFSAK
+157 
-164 CDGLMRLFGATGT
+164 FGGVVRVFVATGT
-177 LFVLD
+177 LFVMD
-182 KVISKKVAAQGIS
+182 KVVSKKVAAQGIS

-200 VVMFGLIFALL
+200 VVMFALIFALL
-211 AMDALAKDEE
+211 ALDALAKDEK
-221 SSLST
+221 SSFSAR
-226 QVCHLFAPA
+226 VCHFFSPA

-256 VVSTMEA
+256 VVSTIEA

-306 AKPPTTDL
+306 GKPPTTDL
-314 VKQLVGFTTLMSYLS
+314 VKQLVGFTTMMSYLS

-359 NVDKVKSKMN
+359 NVNEVKAKMN

-406 TDMSSLSAMGAGDIL
+406 TDMNSLSAMGAGDIL

-464 TAFLGRLIG
+464 TALLGRLIG

-532 NDPVSRGMAT
+532 NDPISRGMAT

-580 ATPVITAALVGIA
+580 ATPVVTAALVGIA
-593 GGAGGA
+593 GGV

>member
-1 MSSLFSVART
+1 MMLGTTPRVVARAQNHAT
-11 TPSAVVVVAAKN
+11 TIQTTV
-23 TSSSFSKIRDGG
+23 R
-35 AQKQIRIGKRAT
+35 
-47 ATRVGVVAMTT
+47 TRVMQMPMGRRGGVASRTT
-58 RSGRTNS
+58 TTTT
-65 VFVRA
+65 VRA
-70 SSSDDTQAN
+70 SEDTQAN
-79 LAAIEAKFRAERA
+79 VDAIEARFRAERA
-92 ASSSSSSDATAS
+92 AAA
-104 SSSSSSSSAK
+104 A
-114 VEHDD
+114 
-119 KTAFYAMAM
+119 
-128 KRHAEKLLANE
+128 AEAAAAE
-139 RAKAANYPM
+139 AAAAAAKAESEKNASE
-148 FRTTDVDKN
+148 TTTTPSFLSGETFGGVV
-157 FAEFSAK
+157 
-164 CDGLMRLFGATGT
+164 RVFGATGT
-177 LFVLD
+177 LFVMD
-182 KVISKKVAAQGIS
+182 KVVSKKVAAQGIS

-200 VVMFGLIFALL
+200 VVMFALIFALL
-211 AMDALAKDEE
+211 ALDALAKDEK
-221 SSLST
+221 SSFSAR
-226 QVCHLFAPA
+226 VCHFFSPA

-306 AKPPTTDL
+306 GKPPTTDL
-314 VKQLVGFTTLMSYLS
+314 VKQLVGFTTTMSYLS

-359 NVDKVKSKMN
+359 NVNEVKAKMN

-406 TDMSSLSAMGAGDIL
+406 TDMNSLSAMGAGDIL

-464 TAFLGRLIG
+464 TALLGRLIG

-532 NDPVSRGMAT
+532 NDPISRGMAT

-593 GGAGGA
+593 GGGTA

>member
-1 MSSLFSVART
+1 MSEEEFEEFEEEGEMLLLGT
-11 TPSAVVVVAAKN
+11 TPRVVAARAAQN
-23 TSSSFSKIRDGG
+23 HETTTTTTTTTTVRTRAMRMPMGRRGG
-35 AQKQIRIGKRAT
+35 AASRTMLR
-47 ATRVGVVAMTT
+47 RRRRTT
-58 RSGRTNS
+58 TT
-65 VFVRA
+65 VRA
-70 SSSDDTQAN
+70 SEDSRAN
-79 LAAIEAKFRAERA
+79 VDAIEARFRAERA
-92 ASSSSSSDATAS
+92 AA
-104 SSSSSSSSAK
+104 
-114 VEHDD
+114 
-119 KTAFYAMAM
+119 
-128 KRHAEKLLANE
+128 AEAAAAAAA
-139 RAKAANYPM
+139 AKAESEKNASEI
-148 FRTTDVDKN
+148 TTPTS
-157 FAEFSAK
+157 FLSGET
-164 CDGLMRLFGATGT
+164 FGGVVRVFVATGT
-177 LFVLD
+177 LFVMD
-182 KVISKKVAAQGIS
+182 KVVSKKVAAQGIS

-200 VVMFGLIFALL
+200 VVMFALIFALL
-211 AMDALAKDEE
+211 ALDALAKDEK
-221 SSLST
+221 SSFSAR
-226 QVCHLFAPA
+226 VCHFFSPA

-306 AKPPTTDL
+306 GKPPTTDL
-314 VKQLVGFTTLMSYLS
+314 VKQLVGFTTMMSYLS

-359 NVDKVKSKMN
+359 NVNEVKAKMN

-406 TDMSSLSAMGAGDIL
+406 TDMNSLSAMGAGDIL

-464 TAFLGRLIG
+464 TALLGRLIG

-532 NDPVSRGMAT
+532 NDPISRGMAT

-580 ATPVITAALVGIA
+580 ATPVVTAALVGIA
-593 GGAGGA
+593 GGV

>member
-1 MSSLFSVART
+1 MSEEEFEEEEEEEEMLLLGT
-11 TPSAVVVVAAKN
+11 TPRVVAARAAQN
-23 TSSSFSKIRDGG
+23 HETTTTTVRTRAMRMPMGRRGG
-35 AQKQIRIGKRAT
+35 AAS
-47 ATRVGVVAMTT
+47 MTML
-58 RSGRTNS
+58 RRRRRTTTT
-65 VFVRA
+65 VRA
-70 SSSDDTQAN
+70 SEDSRAN
-79 LAAIEAKFRAERA
+79 VDAIEARFRAERA
-92 ASSSSSSDATAS
+92 AA
-104 SSSSSSSSAK
+104 
-114 VEHDD
+114 
-119 KTAFYAMAM
+119 
-128 KRHAEKLLANE
+128 AEAAAAAAA
-139 RAKAANYPM
+139 AKAESEKNASEI
-148 FRTTDVDKN
+148 TTPTSFLSGKT
-157 FAEFSAK
+157 
-164 CDGLMRLFGATGT
+164 FGGVVRVFVATGT
-177 LFVLD
+177 LFVMD
-182 KVISKKVAAQGIS
+182 KVVSKKVAAQGLS

-200 VVMFGLIFALL
+200 VVMFALIFALL
-211 AMDALAKDEE
+211 ALDALAKDEK
-221 SSLST
+221 SSFSAR
-226 QVCHLFAPA
+226 VCHFFSPA

-306 AKPPTTDL
+306 GKPPTTDL
-314 VKQLVGFTTLMSYLS
+314 VKQLVGFTTMMSYLS

-359 NVDKVKSKMN
+359 NVNEVKAKMN

-406 TDMSSLSAMGAGDIL
+406 TDMNSLSAMGAGDIL

-464 TAFLGRLIG
+464 TALLGRLIG

-532 NDPVSRGMAT
+532 NDPISRGMAT

-580 ATPVITAALVGIA
+580 ATPVVTAALVGIA
-593 GGAGGA
+593 GGV

>member
-1 MSSLFSVART
+1 MSEEEFEEEEEEEEEMLLLGT
-11 TPSAVVVVAAKN
+11 TPRVVAARAAQN
-23 TSSSFSKIRDGG
+23 HETTTTTTTTTTVRTRAMRMPMGRRGG
-35 AQKQIRIGKRAT
+35 AASRTMLR
-47 ATRVGVVAMTT
+47 RRRRTT
-58 RSGRTNS
+58 TT
-65 VFVRA
+65 VRA
-70 SSSDDTQAN
+70 SEDSRAN
-79 LAAIEAKFRAERA
+79 VDAIEARFRAERA
-92 ASSSSSSDATAS
+92 AA
-104 SSSSSSSSAK
+104 
-114 VEHDD
+114 
-119 KTAFYAMAM
+119 
-128 KRHAEKLLANE
+128 AEAAAAAAA
-139 RAKAANYPM
+139 AKAESEKNASEI
-148 FRTTDVDKN
+148 TTPTSFLSGKT
-157 FAEFSAK
+157 
-164 CDGLMRLFGATGT
+164 FGGVVRVFVATGT
-177 LFVLD
+177 LFVMD
-182 KVISKKVAAQGIS
+182 KVVSKKVAAQGIS

-200 VVMFGLIFALL
+200 VVMFALIFALL
-211 AMDALAKDEE
+211 ALDALAKDEK
-221 SSLST
+221 SSFSAR
-226 QVCHLFAPA
+226 VCHFFSPA

-306 AKPPTTDL
+306 GKPPTTDL
-314 VKQLVGFTTLMSYLS
+314 VKQLVGFTTMMSYLS

-359 NVDKVKSKMN
+359 NVNEVKAKMN

-406 TDMSSLSAMGAGDIL
+406 TDMNSLSAMGAGDIL

-464 TAFLGRLIG
+464 TALLGRLIG

-532 NDPVSRGMAT
+532 NDPISRGMAT

-580 ATPVITAALVGIA
+580 ATPVVTAALVGIA
-593 GGAGGA
+593 GGV

>member
-1 MSSLFSVART
+1 VSEEEFEEEEEEGEMLLLGT
-11 TPSAVVVVAAKN
+11 TPRVVAARAAQN
-23 TSSSFSKIRDGG
+23 HETTTTTTTTTTVRTRAMRMPMGRRGG
-35 AQKQIRIGKRAT
+35 AASRTMLR
-47 ATRVGVVAMTT
+47 RRRRRTT
-58 RSGRTNS
+58 T
-65 VFVRA
+65 VRA
-70 SSSDDTQAN
+70 SEDSRAN
-79 LAAIEAKFRAERA
+79 VDAIEARFRAERA
-92 ASSSSSSDATAS
+92 AAA
-104 SSSSSSSSAK
+104 A
-114 VEHDD
+114 
-119 KTAFYAMAM
+119 
-128 KRHAEKLLANE
+128 AEAAAAE
-139 RAKAANYPM
+139 VAAAAAKAESEKNASE
-148 FRTTDVDKN
+148 TTTTPSFLSGETFGGVV
-157 FAEFSAK
+157 
-164 CDGLMRLFGATGT
+164 RVFGATGT
-177 LFVLD
+177 LFVMD
-182 KVISKKVAAQGIS
+182 KVVSKKVAAQGIS

-200 VVMFGLIFALL
+200 VVMFALIFALL
-211 AMDALAKDEE
+211 ALDALAKDEK
-221 SSLST
+221 SSFSVR
-226 QVCHLFAPA
+226 VCHFFSPA

-306 AKPPTTDL
+306 GKPPTTDL
-314 VKQLVGFTTLMSYLS
+314 VKQLVGFTTMMSYLS

-359 NVDKVKSKMN
+359 NVNEVKAKMN

-406 TDMSSLSAMGAGDIL
+406 TDMNSLSAMGAGDIL

-464 TAFLGRLIG
+464 TALLGRLIG

-532 NDPVSRGMAT
+532 NDPISRGMAT

-593 GGAGGA
+593 GGGTA

>member
-1 MSSLFSVART
+1 MSEEEFEEEEEEGEMLLLGT
-11 TPSAVVVVAAKN
+11 TPRVVAARAAQN
-23 TSSSFSKIRDGG
+23 HETTTTTTTTTVRTRAMRMPMGRRGG
-35 AQKQIRIGKRAT
+35 AASRTMLR
-47 ATRVGVVAMTT
+47 RRRRTT
-58 RSGRTNS
+58 TT
-65 VFVRA
+65 VRA
-70 SSSDDTQAN
+70 SEDSRAN
-79 LAAIEAKFRAERA
+79 VDAIEARFRAERA
-92 ASSSSSSDATAS
+92 AA
-104 SSSSSSSSAK
+104 
-114 VEHDD
+114 
-119 KTAFYAMAM
+119 
-128 KRHAEKLLANE
+128 AEAAAAAAA
-139 RAKAANYPM
+139 AKAESEKNASEI
-148 FRTTDVDKN
+148 TTPSS
-157 FAEFSAK
+157 FLSSETFS
-164 CDGLMRLFGATGT
+164 GVVRVFVATGT
-177 LFVLD
+177 LFVMD
-182 KVISKKVAAQGIS
+182 KVVSKKVAAQGIS

-200 VVMFGLIFALL
+200 VVMFALIFALL
-211 AMDALAKDEE
+211 ALDALAKDEK
-221 SSLST
+221 SSFSAR
-226 QVCHLFAPA
+226 VCHFFSPA

-306 AKPPTTDL
+306 GKPPTTDL
-314 VKQLVGFTTLMSYLS
+314 VKQLVGFTTMMSYLS

-359 NVDKVKSKMN
+359 NLNEVKAKMN

-406 TDMSSLSAMGAGDIL
+406 TDMNSLSAMGAGDIL

-464 TAFLGRLIG
+464 TALLGRLIG

-532 NDPVSRGMAT
+532 NDPISRGMAT

-580 ATPVITAALVGIA
+580 ATPVVTAALVGIA
-593 GGAGGA
+593 GGV